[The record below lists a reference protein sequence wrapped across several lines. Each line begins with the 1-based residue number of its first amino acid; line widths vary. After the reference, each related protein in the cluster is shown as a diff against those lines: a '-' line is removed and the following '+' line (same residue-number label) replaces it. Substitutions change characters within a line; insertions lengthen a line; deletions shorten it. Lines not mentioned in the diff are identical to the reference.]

1 MKLTPRRIL
10 IGGWLLFLLY
20 CYPGFLQTDGAD
32 LLGDLQ
38 YGTITD
44 WYSPMFAALW
54 RITDWFLAGPAGMLI
69 FQSGLFL
76 TGCFHLLRRETDERR
91 AAWIAIAVV
100 MFPGVLATGALV
112 SPEALLAGLLAS
124 AAAALTSDRHGVRI
138 VGLALI
144 VFACGLRSWAALAA
158 SPIVVAWFR
167 WGDESPWR
175 RRGIA
180 IAAWIGCA
188 LLAVGINAVVVDR
201 ETRRNEVTLALN
213 DTVQTICRAK
223 LGDAKVR
230 SALGDA
236 KLAPS
241 PDIAKRACEIK
252 NKSSAWT
259 LGDSRIFE
267 EPKTDADREALVG
280 ARTSIA
286 VAAPKAFLAHRWRT
300 FLRVLGVN
308 TKRPL
313 YADPIQDPNTAKA
326 IGHLASHSKLQSAL
340 LAPMRWLAKTPVLK
354 PYLYLLLALIVLL
367 LAAFRRHRLVIA
379 LVASGIV
386 YELTVMFTALTVQR
400 RESHWMMAA
409 TVLAI
414 GLVIARRFWPVSGKT
429 PS

>member
-1 MKLTPRRIL
+1 MKLAPRTIL
-10 IGGWLLFLLY
+10 LGGFILFLLC

-32 LLGDLQ
+32 LLVDLQ

-69 FQSGLFL
+69 LQSGLL
-76 TGCFHLLRRETDERR
+76 LAGCFHLLRRETDDRR
-91 AAWIAIAVV
+91 AAWIAITVV
-100 MFPGVLATGALV
+100 LFPGVFATGALV
-112 SPEALLAGLLAS
+112 SPEGLLAGLFAS
-124 AAAALTSDRHGVRI
+124 AAAALTSERRGVRL
-138 VGLALI
+138 VGLGLI
-144 VFACGLRSWAALAA
+144 VLGCGLRSWAALAA
-158 SPIVVAWFR
+158 LPIVFAWFR
-167 WGDESPWR
+167 WGDETPWR
-175 RRGIA
+175 RLGIA

-188 LLAVGINAVVVDR
+188 LLAVGINAVLVDH
-201 ETRRNEVTLALN
+201 ESQRNEVTLALN

-230 SALGDA
+230 SAVGHA

-259 LGDSRIFE
+259 FGDSRIFD
-267 EPKTDADREALVG
+267 EPKTDADRAAIVD
-280 ARTSIA
+280 ARAAIA
-286 VAAPKAFLAHRWRT
+286 MAAPKAFLTHRWRVL
-300 FLRVLGVN
+300 LRVLGVN
-308 TKRPL
+308 NAMPL
-313 YADPIQDPNTAKA
+313 YADPIQDPKTAKA
-326 IGHLASHSKLQSAL
+326 IGHLASHSKLQSVL
-340 LAPMRWLAKTPVLK
+340 LAPMRWLAKTPVMK
-354 PYLYLLLALIVLL
+354 PYLYAILALIVLVF
-367 LAAFRRHRLVIA
+367 AVVRRNRLVIA
-379 LVASGIV
+379 LAASGIV